1 MKKVVLF
8 ISVMTILM
16 ASCRNNSIS
25 RIGPKINPDS
35 VIVSLLTFSDI
46 LYLGELQVH
55 ISNKKQDCFIRRWD
69 EAFKQL
75 YLDNT
80 VSKNLSS
87 MIDSILI
94 KQWIPIYLSKKPSN
108 LIAFHEGDILEIT
121 SFYKGKKN
129 DTEILLENAYSVEP
143 QYTQNGY
150 EIIYSPKFSLL
161 IQYLYYIMATAY
173 DDQTLNQFI
182 DLLTEISKER
192 NRKIL
197 YPSQERINQI
207 LTSSSYQSY
216 KKEQEIWLN

>member
-1 MKKVVLF
+1 
-8 ISVMTILM
+8 
-16 ASCRNNSIS
+16 
-25 RIGPKINPDS
+25 
-35 VIVSLLTFSDI
+35 
-46 LYLGELQVH
+46 
-55 ISNKKQDCFIRRWD
+55 
-69 EAFKQL
+69 
-75 YLDNT
+75 
-80 VSKNLSS
+80 